1 MSDCG
6 YESES
11 EDEYDSDYHECDIDS
26 IEIFEIYRYGNPSPR
41 MYSYNPLT
49 HEYLEYTCC
58 VEMLYN
64 VVTPEYYG
72 PLDLRPNLYPP
83 PYGCICT
90 N

>member
-11 EDEYDSDYHECDIDS
+11 EDEYDSDYHECSLDS
-26 IEIFEIYRYGNPSPR
+26 IDLYEIYRYNGD
-41 MYSYNPLT
+41 MYSYNPNT

-58 VEMLYN
+58 AEICYN

-83 PYGCICT
+83 YGCICT